1 MKAITRAIVL
11 NTTPYSESSLVVKAY
26 TEISGLRSYIVS
38 GVRTGKGKF
47 HSNLFQPLTLL
58 EIVTSGKP
66 GQSLTRITDASLA
79 PPLTGISGDISKSTM
94 AIFMSEV
101 IYRSIKEEEHNPGLF
116 GFLHNAIQILDLARH
131 DYSRFH
137 LYFMIGLTRYTG
149 FYPHG
154 IWQGSKTKFD
164 LREGIF
170 TESLPSHPEYTEGS
184 ITDAIWNLMGRS
196 FENYHES
203 IIPSPVARVMLH
215 ALIRYYEL
223 HVTQGKKIVSH
234 KILEEVLG

>member
-11 NTTPYSESSLVVKAY
+11 NTTPYSESSLVVKTY

-38 GVRTGKGKF
+38 GVRSGKGKF
-47 HSNLFQPLTLL
+47 HSNLFQPLSLL
-58 EIVTSGKP
+58 ELVTSGKP
-66 GQSLTRITDASLA
+66 GQSLYRITDAALS
-79 PPLTGISGDISKSTM
+79 PPLSGISGDISKSTM

-137 LYFMIGLTRYTG
+137 LYFMISLSRYTG

-154 IWQGSKTKFD
+154 VWQGSKTVFD
-164 LREGIF
+164 LREGVF
-170 TESLPSHPEYTEGS
+170 TVSLPAHPEYAEGAVAE
-184 ITDAIWNLMGRS
+184 AIWNFMGKT
-196 FENYHES
+196 FENYHELS
-203 IIPSPVARVMLH
+203 LPAPVARVLLH

-223 HVTQGKKIVSH
+223 HVTQGKKIISH
-234 KILEEVLG
+234 QVLEEVLG

>member
-1 MKAITRAIVL
+1 MKDITRAIVL

-26 TEISGLRSYIVS
+26 TENSGLRSFIVS

-47 HSNLFQPLTLL
+47 HTNLFQPLTLL

-66 GQSLTRITDASLA
+66 GQSMHRITDASLA
-79 PPLTGISGDISKSTM
+79 PPLSGISGDIAKSTM

-101 IYRSIKEEEHNPGLF
+101 IYRSIREEEHNTGLF

-137 LYFMIGLTRYTG
+137 LFFMIHLTRYAG
-149 FYPHG
+149 FFPHG
-154 IWQGSKTKFD
+154 IWQNNKTIFD
-164 LREGIF
+164 LREGVF
-170 TESLPSHPEYTEGS
+170 CESLPSHPEYADGAVCET
-184 ITDAIWNLMGRS
+184 IWKLMGCS
-196 FENYHES
+196 FGNYHEAAV
-203 IIPSPVARVMLH
+203 PAPVARITLH

-234 KILEEVLG
+234 QVLEEVLG

>member
-1 MKAITRAIVL
+1 MRAITRAIVL

-26 TEISGLRSYIVS
+26 TESSGLRSYMVS
-38 GVRTGKGKF
+38 GVRSGKGKF
-47 HSNLFQPLTLL
+47 HGNLFQPLTLL

-66 GQSLTRITDASLA
+66 GQTLGRITDASLS
-79 PPLTGISGDISKSTM
+79 PPLSGISGDISKSTM

-101 IYRSIKEEEHNPGLF
+101 IYRSIREEENNPVLF

-137 LYFMIGLTRYTG
+137 LYFMISLTRYTG

-154 IWQGSKTKFD
+154 IWQGSETIFD
-164 LREGIF
+164 LREGVF
-170 TESLPSHPEYTEGS
+170 TEILPTHPEYTEGS
-184 ITDAIWNLMGRS
+184 VSAAIWKLTGCS
-196 FENYHES
+196 FENYHE
-203 IIPSPVARVMLH
+203 IGIPAPVARVMLH
-215 ALIRYYEL
+215 ALVRYYEL